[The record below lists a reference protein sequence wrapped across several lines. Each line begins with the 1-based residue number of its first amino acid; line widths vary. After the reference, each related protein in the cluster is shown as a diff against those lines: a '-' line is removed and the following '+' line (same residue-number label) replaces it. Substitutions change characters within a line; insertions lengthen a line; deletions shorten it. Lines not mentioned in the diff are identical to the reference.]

1 MKKIFLILLCLPLA
15 LSAQF
20 YDNFSDG
27 NFTDSVTW
35 TGTNSYFVI
44 NNEVLQSNG
53 PNSNTNTVGDTI
65 YLSTPNTMMDAT
77 EWSFLLDLKF
87 NPTADNIVRIYLV
100 SDNADLRQNLN
111 GYFIEMGQTNA
122 DYVKFY
128 KQSGAL
134 RTLLFTG
141 TTAYSAS
148 TVKTMIKVTRSASGS
163 WKIYSD
169 PTAAGIIYLPEGDS
183 IVDNTFSSTAY
194 FGVYCQ
200 YKTDSR
206 YNQYYFD
213 DFYVGTIHADTVAP
227 AVLSVTALND
237 FSVKVLFS
245 ESLGQSSAEN
255 TANYSVQGIGNPV
268 TASRDLSN
276 MALVTLTFSG
286 GTFTQGVQYNLDI
299 AGVRDLEGNTMAPAT
314 KTFVLYTA
322 NAFDIVVNEIM
333 ADPDPAVGLPNAE
346 YLELYNRT
354 PYEIN
359 LGGWSLDIGGTVKI
373 LPDSAITPGGY
384 MIITHENNAT
394 ALSVNGPCI
403 GLSSFSLTNT
413 GATIKILN
421 TLNNVI
427 HAVSYSDQ
435 WYNNTVKDDG
445 GWSLEQID
453 PANPCGG
460 SANWRASVD
469 SRGGTPGTINSI
481 NGSNPDNGAPILIR
495 ASASRDSASCVK
507 LFFNETMS
515 GNSLTEV
522 ARYQVDYGRGNPAL
536 IKWTADYK
544 SAVLYFPVPFYKDT
558 IYTVTVIDSLFDC
571 VGNKIS
577 ANQTAR
583 FSIPVFPDSGDLVI
597 NEVLADPLEGGAD
610 FVEIYN
616 RSGKVC
622 DFADLLL
629 LSLSDSVRICTENF
643 LCMPGTYTV
652 LTTKPDA
659 VKNQYYTP
667 NPYNFISMGSFISM
681 NNDAGTVILTTIT
694 DTIIDAFSY
703 TDDMHFPL
711 LNSTDGVS
719 LERISYDRPASD
731 VTNWHSASEAVGFA
745 TPAYQNSQFMTGEGQ
760 EGSVSLE
767 PEVFSPDND
776 GYNDVLNI
784 YCKSDT
790 PGKMIN
796 IVIYDAKGRQIKY
809 LVRNQL
815 MSNESVYTWDGITEG
830 NQKANVGIYIV
841 YVEMLGLDGKVEGFK
856 KATVL
861 ATKL

>member
-1 MKKIFLILLCLPLA
+1 MLT
-15 LSAQF
+15 AQVQ
-20 YDNFSDG
+20 DDFSDG
-27 NFTDSVTW
+27 NFTDSVAW
-35 TGTNSYFVI
+35 TGTDAYFVI
-44 NNEVLQSNG
+44 NNKVLQSQG
-53 PNSNTNTVGDTI
+53 PNTNTNSLGDTI
-65 YLSTPNTMMDAT
+65 YLSTSNTMMDAT

-87 NPTADNIVRIYLV
+87 NPTADNLVRIYLV
-100 SDNADLRQNLN
+100 SDNADLRQNIN
-111 GYFIEMGQTNA
+111 GYYIEMGQTNA

-128 KQSGAL
+128 KQSGTV

-148 TVKTMIKVTRSASGS
+148 TVKTMIKVTRSATGN

-169 PTAAGIIYLPEGDS
+169 PTAIGTIYLPEGDS
-183 IVDNTFSSTAY
+183 IVDNTFATTAY
-194 FGVYCQ
+194 MGVYCQ

-213 DFYVGTIHADTVAP
+213 NFYVGTIHADTVAP
-227 AVLSVTALND
+227 TALSVAAIND
-237 FSVKVLFS
+237 SSVKVLFS
-245 ESLGQSSAEN
+245 ESIGTSSAEN
-255 TANYSVQGIGNPV
+255 SANYSVQGVGNPV
-268 TASRDLSN
+268 AASRDISN
-276 MALVTLTFSG
+276 MALVTLIFSG
-286 GTFTQGVQYNLDI
+286 GAFAQGVQYNLDI
-299 AGVRDLEGNTMAPAT
+299 AGVKDLEGNTMAPVT
-314 KTFVLYTA
+314 KTFILYTA
-322 NAFDIVVNEIM
+322 IAYDIVINEIM
-333 ADPDPAVGLPNAE
+333 ADPDPTVGLPNAE
-346 YLELYNRT
+346 YLELFNRT
-354 PYEIN
+354 PFEIN
-359 LGGWSLDIGGTVKI
+359 LGGWSLDIGGTVKT
-373 LPDSAITPGGY
+373 LPDSAITPGGF
-384 MIITHENNAT
+384 MIITHDNNVP
-394 ALSVNGPCI
+394 ALSVNGPCM
-403 GLSSFSLTNT
+403 GLSSFGLTNT
-413 GATIKILN
+413 GATVKILN

-427 HAVSYSDQ
+427 HFVSYSDQ
-435 WYNNTVKDDG
+435 WYNNSVKDDG

-469 SRGGTPGTINSI
+469 SRGGTPGAVNSI
-481 NGSNPDNGAPILIR
+481 NGNNPDNGTPVLIR
-495 ASASRDSASCVK
+495 AAASRDSASCVK

-515 GNSLTEV
+515 GNSFTDV
-522 ARYQVDYGRGNPAL
+522 NRFQVDYGRGNPAQV
-536 IKWTADYK
+536 KWAADYK
-544 SAVLYFPVPFYKDT
+544 SAMLYFPVAFNKDT
-558 IYTVTVIDSLFDC
+558 IYSVTVIDSLFDC

-577 ANQTAR
+577 ANQSAR
-583 FSIPVFPDSGDLVI
+583 FSIPVFPDSGNLVI
-597 NEVLADPLEGGAD
+597 NEVLADPYEGGAD

-616 RSGKVC
+616 RSDKVC

-629 LSLSDSVRICTENF
+629 LSSGDSVRICYDNF
-643 LCMPGTYTV
+643 LSLPGTYTV

-659 VKNQYYTP
+659 VKNQYYSP
-667 NPYNFISMGSFISM
+667 NPYNFIAMGSFISM
-681 NNDAGTVILTTIT
+681 NNDEGSVMLSTIT

-711 LNSTDGVS
+711 LNTTDGVS
-719 LERISYDRPASD
+719 LERISYERPASD
-731 VTNWHSASEAVGFA
+731 ITNWHSASEAVGFA
-745 TPAYQNSQFMTGEGQ
+745 TPAYQNSQFMIGEGQ

-784 YCKSDT
+784 YCKSDG

-796 IVIYDAKGRQIKY
+796 IVIFDAKGRQIKY

-856 KATVL
+856 KTTVL

>member
-1 MKKIFLILLCLPLA
+1 MM

-20 YDNFSDG
+20 QDDFSDG

-35 TGTNSYFVI
+35 TGTDAYFVV

-53 PNSNTNTVGDTI
+53 PNTNTNTVGDTI
-65 YLSTPNTMMDAT
+65 YLSTPNIMMDAT

-87 NPTADNIVRIYLV
+87 NPTADNLVRIYLV
-100 SDNADLRQNLN
+100 SDNADLRQNVN

-122 DYVKFY
+122 DFVKFY
-128 KQSGAL
+128 KQSGTV

-148 TVKTMIKVTRSASGS
+148 TVKTRIKVTRSASGT

-169 PTAAGIIYLPEGDS
+169 PTATGVIYLPEGDS
-183 IVDNTFSSTAY
+183 IVDNTFSSTA
-194 FGVYCQ
+194 FMGVYCQ

-227 AVLSVTALND
+227 TVLSVAALND
-237 FSVKVLFS
+237 SSVKVFFS
-245 ESLGQSSAEN
+245 ESVGQSSAEN
-255 TANYSVQGIGNPV
+255 AANYSVQGIGNPV

-286 GTFTQGVQYNLDI
+286 GAFAQGVQYNLDI
-299 AGVRDLEGNTMAPAT
+299 AGVRDLEGNTMVSAT
-314 KTFVLYTA
+314 KTFILYTA
-322 NAFDIVVNEIM
+322 NAFDVVINEIM

-354 PYEIN
+354 PFEIN
-359 LGGWSLDIGGTVKI
+359 LGGWSLDIGGTMKI
-373 LPDSAITPGGY
+373 LPDSVIAPNGY
-384 MIITHENNAT
+384 FIITQDNNVA
-394 ALSVNGPCI
+394 ALSVSGHCL
-403 GLSSFSLTNT
+403 GLSSLSLTNT

-421 TLNNVI
+421 TLNSVV
-427 HAVSYSDQ
+427 HSVSYSDQ
-435 WYNNTVKDDG
+435 WYNNSVKDDG

-453 PANPCGG
+453 PANPCGE
-460 SANWRASVD
+460 STNWRASVD
-469 SRGGTPGTINSI
+469 SRGGTPGAVNSI
-481 NGSNPDNGAPILIR
+481 NGNNPDSGTPLLIR
-495 ASASRDSASCVK
+495 ASASRDSVSQVK
-507 LFFNETMS
+507 LFFSETMFGS
-515 GNSLTEV
+515 SLTEV
-522 ARYQVDYGRGNPAL
+522 NRYQVDYGRGNPSL
-536 IKWTADYK
+536 VKWSVDYK
-544 SAVLYFPVPFYKDT
+544 SAVLYFPAAFNQDT
-558 IYTVTVIDSLFDC
+558 IYTVTVIDSIFDC

-577 ANQTAR
+577 ANQTVR

-597 NEVLADPLEGGAD
+597 NEVLADPFDGGAD

-629 LSLSDSVRICTENF
+629 LSLGDSVRICYDNF
-643 LCMPGTYTV
+643 LCLPGTYTV
-652 LTTKPDA
+652 LTTKPDV
-659 VKNQYYTP
+659 VKSQYYSP

-694 DTIIDAFSY
+694 DTIIDAFAY

-731 VTNWHSASEAVGFA
+731 ITNWHSASEAVGFA
-745 TPAYQNSQFMTGEGQ
+745 TPAYQNSQFMMGEGQ
-760 EGSVSLE
+760 AGSVSLE
-767 PEVFSPDND
+767 LEVFSPDND

-784 YCKSDT
+784 YCKSDS

-796 IVIYDAKGRQIKY
+796 IVIYDAKGRQIKF

-815 MSNESVYTWDGITEG
+815 MSNESVYAWDGINEG

-856 KATVL
+856 KTAVL